1 LCALADSQ
9 TAFGVATFSPP
20 WKDIWMSFGA
30 VLLIV
35 LILMSIGAMPTW
47 AYSRHWGYLPSG
59 SVGAVALVVLLML
72 ALGQL

>member
-1 LCALADSQ
+1 
-9 TAFGVATFSPP
+9 
-20 WKDIWMSFGA
+20 MSFGA

-47 AYSRHWGYLPSG
+47 AYSRHWGYVPSG

-72 ALGQL
+72 APGQL

>member
-1 LCALADSQ
+1 
-9 TAFGVATFSPP
+9 
-20 WKDIWMSFGA
+20 MSFGA

-47 AYSRHWGYLPSG
+47 AYSRNWGYVPSG
-59 SVGAVALVVLLML
+59 SVGTIALIVLLML